1 MTVLLCPHPLPRER
15 LRPGVGVLVLGLH
28 LGLLWLANLYWPLQ
42 SVLFNAVQSTA
53 QSITVQILQKT
64 NARNPSADNNAAL
77 NTNPQGISNPGR
89 QRFGRAEAMLELPA
103 AQTEASTPLAGTV
116 QIAQATQPVPSRP
129 VVVTT
134 PTAQPAKPVPQAVAT
149 PERAQPDVV
158 STVDDKLPEPAPSQ
172 PIVTPASLVPPSPA
186 TATAPLVAP
195 AAPAIT
201 VAPAPVSAAPA
212 FSPSTAVNSPVMTTS
227 SPGAVT
233 ASGAA
238 LASGSGTAV
247 PGSGNAAASVLSS
260 PAASGAGAPLNLNL
274 PPRYT
279 YRPPLAVPRRSL
291 SEMANEQLRRKPRDP
306 FAEGIEGAGNI
317 DCLKDT
323 PEGPAQG
330 LLAVGPLLKRAIE
343 EKCRK

>member
-1 MTVLLCPHPLPRER
+1 MTVVLCPHPLPRER
-15 LRPGVGVLVLGLH
+15 LRPGVGFLVLGLH

-64 NARNPSADNNAAL
+64 NDRNPSADNNAAL
-77 NTNPQGISNPGR
+77 NTNPQAISNPGR

-134 PTAQPAKPVPQAVAT
+134 PTAQPAKPVPRAVAT

-158 STVDDKLPEPAPSQ
+158 STVDEKLPEPAPSQ

-186 TATAPLVAP
+186 TATALLVAP

-201 VAPAPVSAAPA
+201 TAPAPVAAASA
-212 FSPSTAVNSPVMTTS
+212 FSPSLAVNNSVMTTS

-238 LASGSGTAV
+238 LASGSGAAV
-247 PGSGNAAASVLSS
+247 PGSGNAAVSVLSS
-260 PAASGAGAPLNLNL
+260 PAAAGAGAPLNLNL
-274 PPRYT
+274 PPRYI
-279 YRPPLAVPRRSL
+279 YRPPMAVPRRSL

-306 FAEGIEGAGNI
+306 FADGIEGAGNI